1 MQIRKI
7 LMNIYYKEEFNPKF
21 IGLFLPDYFMAK
33 ELHRNMLELTP
44 KLKGRLLDIGCGSKP
59 YKSMCTNVDE
69 YLGIE
74 IDDEYP
80 LEKTQ
85 ADYLYDGKVMP
96 LDNNSFDCALSSE
109 VLEHVFDPDVFLRE
123 ANRVLKIDGLFLI
136 TNPFLFR
143 EHGQPFDYARYTS
156 FGLEHILKK
165 HGFEVVEKIKTGN
178 GIEVIFQM
186 LSNFLFRAFKL
197 KFPLVLI
204 VFLFI
209 FPINLI
215 GLVLSKILPRH
226 NDMFLGNI
234 FLVKKVRDL

>member
-1 MQIRKI
+1 MEKK
-7 LMNIYYKEEFNPKF
+7 LDNITPEGFFDNNLEKADKDIFSA
-21 IGLFLPDYFMAK
+21 MAK

-109 VLEHVFDPDVFLRE
+109 VLEHVFDPDVF
-123 ANRVLKIDGLFLI
+123 
-136 TNPFLFR
+136 
-143 EHGQPFDYARYTS
+143 
-156 FGLEHILKK
+156 
-165 HGFEVVEKIKTGN
+165 
-178 GIEVIFQM
+178 
-186 LSNFLFRAFKL
+186 
-197 KFPLVLI
+197 
-204 VFLFI
+204 
-209 FPINLI
+209 
-215 GLVLSKILPRH
+215 
-226 NDMFLGNI
+226 
-234 FLVKKVRDL
+234 

>member
-1 MQIRKI
+1 
-7 LMNIYYKEEFNPKF
+7 MNIYYKEEFNPKF
-21 IGLFLPDYFMAK
+21 IGLFLPDYFMTK
-33 ELHRNMLELTP
+33 ELHRNMSELTP

-59 YKSMCTNVDE
+59 YKSMCINVDE

-74 IDDEYP
+74 KDDQYP
-80 LEKTQ
+80 LKKSY
-85 ADYLYDGKVMP
+85 ADYLYDGEAMP
-96 LDNNSFDCALSSE
+96 LDNKSFDSALSTE
-109 VLEHVFDPDVFLRE
+109 VLEHVFNPDTFLKE

-136 TNPFLFR
+136 TNPFLYR

-156 FGLEHILKK
+156 FGLEHIIKK
-165 HGFEVVEKIKTGN
+165 HGFEVVKKIKIGN
-178 GIEVIFQM
+178 GIEVVFQM
-186 LSNFLFRAFKL
+186 MSNYLFRAFKL

>member
-1 MQIRKI
+1 
-7 LMNIYYKEEFNPKF
+7 MNIYYKEEFNPKF

-59 YKSMCTNVDE
+59 YKSMCINVDE

-74 IDDEYP
+74 IDYEYP
-80 LEKTQ
+80 LEKTH

-96 LDNNSFDCALSSE
+96 LDDKSFDSALSSE
-109 VLEHVFDPDVFLRE
+109 VLEHVFNPDIFLKE
-123 ANRVLKIDGLFLI
+123 VNRVMKIDGLFLI

-165 HGFEVVEKIKTGN
+165 HGFEVVKKIKTGN
-178 GIEVIFQM
+178 GIEVVFQM
-186 LSNFLFRAFKL
+186 MSNFLFRAFKL
-197 KFPLVLI
+197 KFPFIFI
-204 VFLFI
+204 VFLLI
-209 FPINLI
+209 FPINVI
-215 GLVLSKILPRH
+215 GLILSKILPRH